1 MYSDSMPRVALIGL
15 GRMGRPMAAALLGAG
30 FPLTVYNRT
39 PRELPGARI
48 ASSPAEAAARADVL
62 ITMVSDAAAAR
73 EVLAGVDRRGLIVC
87 EMSTIGP
94 AAARELSAQ
103 LAQRGIAMLDAP
115 VSGSVAS
122 AQAGTLTVIAGG
134 PRDAFERAR
143 PVLGAFSKSQIWL
156 GPSGAGAAMKLAL
169 NGMIAASAQMLAE
182 ALAVAE
188 RSDIAREDA
197 YDAIAASAVGS
208 PFVAYKRDAFLD
220 EATPPAFSVEL
231 MLKDLALALE
241 QAGALGVPL
250 DGVAAAAALM
260 GRARARFGDD
270 ADIASVAA
278 ELRHAAATR
287 DAASPH
293 TTPEAA

>member
-1 MYSDSMPRVALIGL
+1 
-15 GRMGRPMAAALLGAG
+15 
-30 FPLTVYNRT
+30 
-39 PRELPGARI
+39 
-48 ASSPAEAAARADVL
+48 
-62 ITMVSDAAAAR
+62 MVSDAAAAR
-73 EVLAGVDRRGLIVC
+73 EVLEGIVRPGLIVC

-94 AAARELSAQ
+94 AAARELAAR
-103 LAQRGIAMLDAP
+103 LAKRGIAMLDAP

-122 AQAGTLTVIAGG
+122 AEAGTLTVIAGG

-143 PVLGAFSKSQIWL
+143 PVLGAFSQRQLWL

-188 RSDIAREDA
+188 RSGIAREDA
-197 YDAIAASAVGS
+197 YEAIAAGALGS

-220 EATPPAFSVEL
+220 ESTPPAFSVAL
-231 MLKDLALALE
+231 MQKDLALALE
-241 QAGALGVPL
+241 QARGLGVPL
-250 DGVAAAAALM
+250 DGVAAADALM

-278 ELRHAAATR
+278 ELRHAA
-287 DAASPH
+287 SPH